1 MKERSHTPNAYKQMY
16 ATKKNTTVA
25 LLLMSVI
32 VLSAFSS
39 VSAQEERKPNG
50 AEHRSTVGAFMKNLL
65 DVADREKGEVG
76 EEIKAVAKE
85 QDEAKDKVADAIDK
99 IQKRG
104 KIKTF
109 LIGTDYR
116 NMGELRSEMV
126 KTRNQIEK
134 LGRLIERAK
143 SAENKTTLEEQVKTL
158 QGAEQK
164 IEDLL
169 KANES
174 KFSVFGWFVKLFNK

>member
-1 MKERSHTPNAYKQMY
+1 MY
-16 ATKKNTTVA
+16 STRNNRLFA
-25 LLLMSVI
+25 LFIVSAV
-32 VLSAFSS
+32 VLSAFSFA
-39 VSAQEERKPNG
+39 SAEGEKNPNG
-50 AEHRSTVGAFMKNLL
+50 AAHRSAVGTFMRNLL

-99 IQKRG
+99 IQNRG
-104 KIKTF
+104 KLKTF

-116 NMGELRSEMV
+116 NMGALRSEMV
-126 KTRNQIEK
+126 KTRNQIDK
-134 LGRLIERAK
+134 LGRLIERA
-143 SAENKTTLEEQVKTL
+143 SSSESKTALEEQLKTL
-158 QGAEQK
+158 QGAGQK

-174 KFSVFGWFVKLFNK
+174 KFSVFGWFVKLFSK